1 MTLLRRDKG
10 IPEINRYFADAIR
23 DVVFFACIISSLTNR
38 PARCNTQAL
47 YVFRLPSKKT
57 QSKS

>member
-23 DVVFFACIISSLTNR
+23 DVVFFACIISSL
-38 PARCNTQAL
+38 
-47 YVFRLPSKKT
+47 
-57 QSKS
+57 